1 MAREL
6 PLPLT
11 SVRSP
16 HKKMGAEAVHLL
28 LDRILGKDTASR
40 TLAPT
45 LIVRESSHG
54 TH

>member
-1 MAREL
+1 
-6 PLPLT
+6 
-11 SVRSP
+11 
-16 HKKMGAEAVHLL
+16 MGAEAVHLL